1 MKDNFVVS
9 QTIPYFSGM
18 SEYIG
23 KALVGCEESQ
33 AVTKELRRRGW
44 EAFSCDILDCSGGKP
59 EWHIKGDIRNQLT
72 TYYDLVIFHPP
83 CTRLTNT
90 GVCWLHKRNLWADLD
105 AAAAFFNLR
114 HEFNSPLVATEN
126 PIPHKYAVAKIGRYT
141 QIIHPHQHGHPESK
155 ATCLWLKG
163 LPDIVKT
170 NDVKAEMMALP
181 DNQRQRLHYLP
192 PSPDRAKLRSK
203 TYPGIAAA
211 MADQW
216 TDYYLAL
223 QVP

>member
-1 MKDNFVVS
+1 MKDNFALS

-23 KALVGCEESQ
+23 KALVGYEESQ
-33 AVTKELRRRGW
+33 TVTKELRRRGW
-44 EAFSCDILDCSGGKP
+44 EAFSCDTEDCSGGRP
-59 EWHIKGDIRNQLT
+59 DWHIKGDIRNQLT

-83 CTRLTNT
+83 CTRLTNS
-90 GVCWLHKRNLWADLD
+90 GVRWLAPRNLWADLD
-105 AAAAFFNLR
+105 SAAAFFNLR
-114 HEFNSPLVATEN
+114 HEFNSLLVAAEN
-126 PIPHKYAVAKIGRYT
+126 PIPHKYAVDKIGRYT
-141 QIIHPHQHGHPESK
+141 QIIRPREYGERKLK

-163 LPDIVKT
+163 LPALKPT
-170 NDVKAEMMALP
+170 NIIDLPTDKEELKQWAEVH
-181 DNQRQRLHYLP
+181 RCP
-192 PSPDRAKLRSK
+192 PGPDRAKLRSK

-216 TDYYLAL
+216 TDHYLAL